1 MGRIGQIG
9 QYTRQLLLTN
19 KHQSTAGSRVGP
31 SASTASFVSFV
42 AFVHSKHGAERRI
55 GRVHA
60 RVTLAVSPTT
70 AYRPRMRGSCARARL
85 GSSTVF
91 TSDGG
96 SAKRATLSLWVA
108 AFPYTERRVCEDDQ
122 PNVGNPWLERR
133 HEDFV
138 GRVALWRRRTVR
150 HRGVRRLLDDRNPS
164 LRILGV
170 GWTEARKYSDRR
182 GQ

>member
-122 PNVGNPWLERR
+122 PNVGNPWLERCY
-133 HEDFV
+133 EDVV
-138 GRVALWRRRTVR
+138 GRVALRRWRTVR
-150 HRGVRRLLDDRNPS
+150 HGGVRRIADGGNPS
-164 LRILGV
+164 CRILGV
-170 GWTEARKYSDRR
+170 GRTEAGK
-182 GQ
+182 

>member
-1 MGRIGQIG
+1 MTRIGRIWQN
-9 QYTRQLLLTN
+9 TLQLILTN
-19 KHQSTAGSRVGP
+19 KQQSRAASRVGP

-70 AYRPRMRGSCARARL
+70 AYRPRTPGSYACARL

-108 AFPYTERRVCEDDQ
+108 AFRYTGRRVCEDDQ
-122 PNVGNPWLERR
+122 PNLGNPWLERC
-133 HEDFV
+133 HEDVV
-138 GRVALWRRRTVR
+138 GRVALRRWRTVR
-150 HRGVRRLLDDRNPS
+150 HGGVRRIADGGNPS

-170 GWTEARKYSDRR
+170 GWTEAGK
-182 GQ
+182 